1 MRSPPG
7 QRGDEPLGWAFGNRK
22 LAPGAIK
29 TAHMVNI
36 KIICGCGQK
45 YSFDVYPLNGRMP
58 APVQCPVCGMDGT
71 AAANDIMART
81 LGVQPEPPPP
91 PPAPAPVL
99 KLKRATVNGS
109 QNQELPDVVKETWN
123 WCRDVVRDLRS
134 SPAIEI
140 PGGKLTAEEI
150 WRQRALE
157 AERRAQEAVAAAR
170 TDLAPHLAQA
180 LKEALVQELAVQRKE
195 LLQAQQIAIA
205 EIAQLSHHLDEL
217 KAPMQERLRSYE
229 ARIQEL
235 EKELSARSEENRVLL
250 QLKIEMVRHQLE
262 VERTRSRMSFN

>member
-1 MRSPPG
+1 
-7 QRGDEPLGWAFGNRK
+7 
-22 LAPGAIK
+22 
-29 TAHMVNI
+29 MVNI

-45 YSFDVYPLNGRMP
+45 YSFDVYPFNGRMP

-71 AAANDIMART
+71 AAANEIMART
-81 LGVQPEPPPP
+81 LGPTPAMPAAAWKNPAAGGANSQPP
-91 PPAPAPVL
+91 
-99 KLKRATVNGS
+99 
-109 QNQELPDVVKETWN
+109 PDVVKDVWK
-123 WCRDVVRDLRS
+123 WCQSLLAGWRDQRL
-134 SPAIEI
+134 PAAT
-140 PGGKLTAEEI
+140 GTADGQLTIAENI

-157 AERRAQEAVAAAR
+157 AERRAEEAVAAVR

-205 EIAQLSHHLDEL
+205 EIAQLSQHLDEL

-229 ARIQEL
+229 TRIQEL
-235 EKELSARSEENRVLL
+235 EKELTARSEENRVLL

-262 VERTRSRMSFN
+262 IERTRNRVSFN

>member
-1 MRSPPG
+1 
-7 QRGDEPLGWAFGNRK
+7 
-22 LAPGAIK
+22 
-29 TAHMVNI
+29 MVNI

-81 LGVQPEPPPP
+81 LGIQPALPPPAP

-99 KLKRATVNGS
+99 KLRRSGGYGS
-109 QNQELPDVVKETWN
+109 QNEELPDVVKDAWK
-123 WCRDVVRDLRS
+123 WCRDMVHDLRS
-134 SPAIEI
+134 SPAVQTS
-140 PGGKLTAEEI
+140 GGRPMTAEEI

-170 TDLAPHLAQA
+170 ADLAPHLAQA

-205 EIAQLSHHLDEL
+205 EIAQLSQHLDEL

-229 ARIQEL
+229 TRIQEL
-235 EKELSARSEENRVLL
+235 EKELAARSEENRVLL

-262 VERTRSRMSFN
+262 LERTRSRVSFN